1 LKKKKKAKKILSF
14 DSDEDDT
21 EASTPAAK
29 TSTSKSKSKPASDST
44 ATDSSTPA
52 PAPAKKPNP
61 SLSTAPKA
69 ITKASLA
76 ADAIERDRLKR
87 QFLAL
92 TETVKQQEII
102 IPFVFWD
109 GAQNGGGTVRMKK
122 GDAIWLIL
130 ERGRKVGA
138 EMGGGGD
145 DGAAGYAGKMGSGRR
160 AWARVGVDDLLLV
173 RGSTIVPHHLEV
185 YYFIVNKIPDPSVKS
200 GSWGGGERRLFGY
213 KGVEEMD
220 VAKEG
225 GQVESKENGG
235 LETSGEGKEYN
246 PLSRPGE
253 AKTEKKTDDASA
265 EGAGDDP
272 TYTKIVDRRWYEK
285 NKHIFP
291 ASTWR
296 EYRVGEE
303 GSKGGTRG
311 DGEGNRFFF
320 G

>member
-1 LKKKKKAKKILSF
+1 LKAGP
-14 DSDEDDT
+14 T
-21 EASTPAAK
+21 AAP
-29 TSTSKSKSKPASDST
+29 TR
-44 ATDSSTPA
+44 
-52 PAPAKKPNP
+52 KPNP
-61 SLSTAPKA
+61 NLSNAPKA

-76 ADAIERDRLKR
+76 ADAVERDRLKR
-87 QFLAL
+87 QFLHL
-92 TETVKQQEII
+92 QDQVKAQEIV

-109 GAQNGGGTVRMKK
+109 GAPNGGGKVRVKK

-138 EMGGGGD
+138 EMGQSNNEDGSSGGTKVTGGG
-145 DGAAGYAGKMGSGRR
+145 SSRR

-173 RGSTIVPHHLEV
+173 RGSTVVPHHLDV
-185 YYFIVNKIPDPSVKS
+185 YYFIVNKIQDPSVKS
-200 GSWGGGERRLFGY
+200 GSWGGGEKRLFGY
-213 KGVEEMD
+213 RGVEDMD
-220 VAKEG
+220 LSKGDEG
-225 GQVESKENGG
+225 EDSKGEEGRMG
-235 LETSGEGKEYN
+235 EGEGEGEGEGKEYN
-246 PLSRPGE
+246 PLSRPGPE
-253 AKTEKKTDDASA
+253 KTEKKADDGDT
-265 EGAGDDP
+265 EGSVDDP

-303 GSKGGTRG
+303 GSSGGTRG